1 MVVLPLGI
9 SVSTMSSGYSINCRI
24 THSRNSIMTKNSH
37 ESTRNDTNFCRI
49 KNKPRLSTVLRQA
62 AKAAA
67 VGQTSLHPRRL
78 QSAAR
83 IRDHF
88 DYRLQICVGSPAA
101 VSSMGGSGG
110 ACVSSWGQTGVGGL
124 QE

>member
-9 SVSTMSSGYSINCRI
+9 SVSTMSSGYSINCRM
-24 THSRNSIMTKNSH
+24 TNSRNSLMTKNSH
-37 ESTRNDTNFCRI
+37 ESTRIDTNFCRI

-88 DYRLQICVGSPAA
+88 DYRLQICVGAPAA
-101 VSSMGGSGG
+101 VSAMGGSGG
-110 ACVSSWGQTGVGGL
+110 AGVGFGGGRGGGGWV
-124 QE
+124 